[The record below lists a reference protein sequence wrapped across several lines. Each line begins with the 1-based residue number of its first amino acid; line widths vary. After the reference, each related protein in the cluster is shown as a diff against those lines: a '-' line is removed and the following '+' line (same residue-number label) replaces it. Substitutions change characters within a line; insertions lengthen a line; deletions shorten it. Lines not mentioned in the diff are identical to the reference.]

1 MSRHSFSIHV
11 GSGSSVQDFVHELM
25 MDFVHELMM
34 ISFVVS
40 GVIIEKFVNMLQ
52 TAVKVKLPPGRLAGH
67 QSWY

>member
-11 GSGSSVQDFVHELM
+11 GSGSSVQ
-25 MDFVHELMM
+25 DFVHELMM